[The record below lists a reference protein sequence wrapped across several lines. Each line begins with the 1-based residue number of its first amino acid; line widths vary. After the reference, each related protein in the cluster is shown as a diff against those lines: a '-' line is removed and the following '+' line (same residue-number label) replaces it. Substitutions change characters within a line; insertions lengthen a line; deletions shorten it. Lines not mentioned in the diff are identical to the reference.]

1 MEADER
7 RRDENSRDCASR
19 SGSMDSTNTTKPP
32 ETLSG
37 SMDVDG
43 GKGGPGND
51 VQSGRVHKGGRKLV
65 WLYFLLTNN
74 SLTAKLQIYAT
85 LEERKERN
93 RQAQATF
100 RERRIVYVA
109 QLEKT
114 IQEQRDEL
122 HRLQNACS
130 SATDERLNLKYKNS
144 LLERILL
151 EKGESP
157 EIISLHCQGAPLIDG
172 CKALKSG
179 QSLTRRFHS

>member
-7 RRDENSRDCASR
+7 RLDENSRDSMSR
-19 SGSMDSTNTTKPP
+19 SGSMDSTNTTKPI
-32 ETLSG
+32 ESFDG
-37 SMDVDG
+37 STNVEE
-43 GKGGPGND
+43 GKGGSGHD

-65 WLYFLLTNN
+65 CSYFLLTNGL
-74 SLTAKLQIYAT
+74 LTAKQQIYAT

-100 RERRIVYVA
+100 RERRIIYVA

-151 EKGESP
+151 EKG
-157 EIISLHCQGAPLIDG
+157 
-172 CKALKSG
+172 
-179 QSLTRRFHS
+179 